1 MTQRDPADIEA
12 LLEDAR
18 RALSPRDMD
27 QARVLAALEQRLSL
41 RAEPSADRSNDMH
54 SPSKAPPAAPAVGSA
69 VTGAVTGHASL
80 TGAVTGAVTGHAGL
94 TGAVT
99 SAVTG
104 SAAVT
109 GAGAVMGAVGSARV
123 LVRWALRALLPVA
136 GVGALALV
144 ATQLHTLHSN
154 GATPSLRPAK
164 PMAAAV
170 TGAQPLPTKPDA
182 ATQPVDRPQLAAAS
196 EPQPGDRSESSQ
208 GDKSPP
214 KKKPQRKKCRAA
226 NGQERPCEI
235 KASETALAIA
245 TPEPVAP
252 PPAAAS
258 LRRELEALRQ
268 AQSALRSGQAAQA
281 LTVLEAFERETNG
294 PGEMQEERAAA
305 VTMARCALVQAEPDK
320 RELYSAFAQRYP
332 KSPYAARLRRTCLKQ
347 P

>member
-1 MTQRDPADIEA
+1 MTQHDPVDIEA
-12 LLEDAR
+12 WLEDAR
-18 RALSPRDMD
+18 RALSPRATD
-27 QARVLAALEQRLSL
+27 QARVLTALEQRLSL
-41 RAEPSADRSNDMH
+41 PAEPSADRSTDMH
-54 SPSKAPPAAPAVGSA
+54 SPAEAPPAAPAVEHAVKGAVKGNAGLALGSA
-69 VTGAVTGHASL
+69 Q
-80 TGAVTGAVTGHAGL
+80 
-94 TGAVT
+94 
-99 SAVTG
+99 
-104 SAAVT
+104 
-109 GAGAVMGAVGSARV
+109 V

-136 GVGALALV
+136 GIGALALV
-144 ATQLHTLHSN
+144 ATQLHTLHVN
-154 GATPSLRPAK
+154 DATPSLRPAK

-170 TGAQPLPTKPDA
+170 TGAQPLTTKPEA

-196 EPQPGDRSESSQ
+196 EPQPRDRSENN
-208 GDKSPP
+208 GDKSAP

-245 TPEPVAP
+245 TPEPAAL

-258 LRRELEALRQ
+258 LRQELEALRQ

-281 LTVLEAFERETNG
+281 LAVLEAFEREADG

-332 KSPYAARLRRTCLKQ
+332 KSAYAARLRRTCLKQ